1 MSFET
6 HEAEIKML
14 ARSQR
19 AVVAESTA
27 EKRSIK
33 WTAEGT
39 MNRRIPSQYPV
50 TCASVNRKG
59 MLVPVEC
66 ARLFAK

>member
-1 MSFET
+1 
-6 HEAEIKML
+6 ML

-39 MNRRIPSQYPV
+39 MNRRQAAESRFWKISAHAILSYLSIP
-50 TCASVNRKG
+50 
-59 MLVPVEC
+59 
-66 ARLFAK
+66 